1 MEILGDLIKITL
13 PAGLVL
19 LGMYLT
25 AESLLRRNF
34 EKSLVEIRSRAT
46 ETLLPVRLQAYERM
60 ALFLERISPHNLIL
74 RVNQPGLTAAELQAL
89 MLREIREEF
98 GHNLSQQVYMSEV
111 VWTLIRNA
119 MEDVLA
125 LINTSAQGLQAEAPS
140 IDLARTIFET
150 QMNKSGDSVQK
161 ALSELK
167 KELAVFF

>member
-1 MEILGDLIKITL
+1 MEILGDLLKITL

-25 AESLLRRNF
+25 AESMLRRQF
-34 EKSLVEIRSRAT
+34 EKSLVEIRSKTT

-74 RVNQPGLTAAELQAL
+74 RINQPGLTAAELQAL

-125 LINTSAQGLQAEAPS
+125 LVNTSAQGLPAEAPS
-140 IDLARTIFET
+140 IDLARIIFET
-150 QMNKSGDSVQK
+150 QMNRSGDSVQK
-161 ALSELK
+161 AMSELK
-167 KELAVFF
+167 KEVAVFF